1 MTAMNRRMTTAIGA
15 TIMLGLLLLD
25 TSAATAQVVLQPSLG
40 LQTIAFMNDPLAAR
54 PMSPGEDRAAPLGG
68 DLTGA
73 QAGFRLQAELMS
85 DKDAILRF
93 PVSIEYFGLNGKTTF
108 SITRRD
114 SLRRS
119 QRWTFT
125 HEASILTANIGATA
139 AFFEKQKL
147 YISAEL
153 KGVYFPATSLESRI
167 YYADNNET
175 IQESP
180 PLTPMESTFRL
191 GGFVRAGAQL
201 PFFDPFKLDFS
212 AGVGLLNMG
221 LKGKSNLLVIDT
233 QEAEEENLQYFSI
246 GISLIYML

>member
-1 MTAMNRRMTTAIGA
+1 MTAMNRRILPGFGA
-15 TIMLGLLLLD
+15 TLLIGTLLLGVPE
-25 TSAATAQVVLQPSLG
+25 ANAQVVLLPSLG
-40 LQTIAFMNDPLAAR
+40 LQTISFMNEPPAAR
-54 PMSPGEDRAAPLGG
+54 PMAPQFDRAAPLGG
-68 DLTGA
+68 DLQGA
-73 QAGFRLQAELMS
+73 QAGFRLQAELMT

-93 PVSIEYFGLNGKTTF
+93 PVSVEYFGLNGKTTF

-125 HEASILTANIGATA
+125 HEASILSANIGATA
-139 AFFEKQKL
+139 AFFDKQKL

-153 KGVYFPATSLESRI
+153 KGVYFPATDLKSRI
-167 YYADNNET
+167 YYADNDET

-191 GGFVRAGAQL
+191 GGFVRAGAQV

-212 AGVGLLNMG
+212 AGIGLLNMT
-221 LKGKSNLLVIDT
+221 LKEERNLLVIDSEPAVE
-233 QEAEEENLQYFSI
+233 QNLQYFSI